1 MTGLPEFFKQTSDE
15 LYDRHDYKLVFVTGE
30 EQVFDNWE
38 SVQLKWFQSLSNVL
52 SHVEVL
58 DKKTSKGFG

>member
-15 LYDRHDYKLVFVTGE
+15 LYDRHDYKLVYNTGVE
-30 EQVFDNWE
+30 EVFDNWE
-38 SVQLKWFQSLSNVL
+38 SVQLKWFHSMPNVL

>member
-15 LYDRHDYKLVFVTGE
+15 LYDRHDYKLVYITGDE
-30 EQVFDNWE
+30 KVFDNWE
-38 SVQLKWFQSLSNVL
+38 SVQLKWFQTTNNVL
-52 SHVEVL
+52 SHVEVI